1 MAKYQ
6 IIRSKKAISY
16 LLNQRNLAPIRNRAI
31 TQADVDKL
39 NKQIKAN
46 NSMKTKAQEAVA
58 RGRNLFNDFN
68 DLHDKLFFYPIDY
81 NGFFLSTMRKKRLF
95 TIYFL
100 SFFML

>member
-39 NKQIKAN
+39 NALIKAKN
-46 NSMKTKAQEAVA
+46 EEKSKTQEAPG
-58 RGRNLFNDFN
+58 RG
-68 DLHDKLFFYPIDY
+68 KP
-81 NGFFLSTMRKKRLF
+81 
-95 TIYFL
+95 
-100 SFFML
+100 

>member
-16 LLNQRNLAPIRNRAI
+16 LLNQRNLAPMRNRAI

-46 NSMKTKAQEAVA
+46 NSMKTKAQEAA
-58 RGRNLFNDFN
+58 RGGEIYSMFSMTYAVFSQNFINDFN
-68 DLHDKLFFYPIDY
+68 RLI
-81 NGFFLSTMRKKRLF
+81 GSTVA
-95 TIYFL
+95 
-100 SFFML
+100 

>member
-39 NKQIKAN
+39 NALIKAKN
-46 NSMKTKAQEAVA
+46 TEKTKTQEA
-58 RGRNLFNDFN
+58 RPGRSQIIQCFQQVTRTNCCINATLTRNN
-68 DLHDKLFFYPIDY
+68 
-81 NGFFLSTMRKKRLF
+81 RKKTHLML
-95 TIYFL
+95 YFL
-100 SFFML
+100 HILML

>member
-39 NKQIKAN
+39 NAIIKAN
-46 NSMKTKAQEAVA
+46 NAEKTK
-58 RGRNLFNDFN
+58 
-68 DLHDKLFFYPIDY
+68 
-81 NGFFLSTMRKKRLF
+81 T
-95 TIYFL
+95 
-100 SFFML
+100 